1 MVNEIGRFGEK
12 MQLIERAKEDIYFA
26 EKDAELI
33 AKIKASLKK
42 VETAGAALH
51 CPKCNGELVSYDFM
65 SVVLERCSRCDG
77 VWLDNGEL
85 ETILK
90 KLTRSP
96 LAVLA
101 ERFFSSKGEEAR

>member
-1 MVNEIGRFGEK
+1 METERDRFGEK
-12 MQLIERAKEDIYFA
+12 MRLMERAKEDIYFA

-42 VETAGAALH
+42 VERAGAALH
-51 CPKCNGELVSYDFM
+51 CPKCKGELVSYNFM
-65 SVVLERCSRCDG
+65 DVVVERCSGCDG
-77 VWLDNGEL
+77 VWLDSGEL

-90 KLTRSP
+90 KITRSP

-101 ERFFSSKGEEAR
+101 ERFFSKGEAIR